1 MPIEIVIL
9 LLVAV
14 AGIAGSIVLLVFN
27 ASLQRAAADGPQ
39 DEEEAFFPDGLRSAE
54 DPLSAEVPLSTEG
67 LPSAEGPLPAEG
79 PFAPAF
85 PLQLGFPL
93 HAGLPLVPVAPFPA
107 GPVGPIPPGPVPVG
121 PGRLL
126 KVIRHDH
133 LFRLPLGEAYLG
145 RPGADAQ
152 DALAFLL

>member
-39 DEEEAFFPDGLRSAE
+39 DEAAFFADGLRSAE

-67 LPSAEGPLPAEG
+67 LPPTEGLRPAEG
-79 PFAPAF
+79 PRPAAVR
-85 PLQLGFPL
+85 Q
-93 HAGLPLVPVAPFPA
+93 
-107 GPVGPIPPGPVPVG
+107 
-121 PGRLL
+121 
-126 KVIRHDH
+126 
-133 LFRLPLGEAYLG
+133 
-145 RPGADAQ
+145 
-152 DALAFLL
+152 